1 MVFSSTEFLCF
12 FLPIV
17 LMLYYLCRRN
27 RTLSNVVLTV
37 MSLLFYAWGEP
48 TFVLV
53 MLASIFINW
62 LAARVIDGNRERP
75 RARKL
80 ALIAGLVLDVGM
92 LAVFKYLSFFVQ
104 GLEYTLLLSIISVG
118 LAVIPALALALMR
131 LSRNKIVRNLSGAYI
146 AVFRSTPMMVQ
157 LYIIFYG
164 LFSVIKIPSVVI
176 LGFIDLSRFIP
187 GVVALALNS
196 SAYVAEII
204 RAGILAVDGGQ
215 NEAARSLGLS
225 SWQSMKLVVLPQAI
239 KNILPALANELVT
252 MVKESS
258 ICSVLG
264 MTELI
269 WGAKTVA
276 TTTYKTLSPYVLAAL
291 VYFVINYPAGK
302 AIEAI
307 ERRMRRGDRI

>member
-1 MVFSSTEFLCF
+1 MWWSNLFAGMSPANFFNFS
-12 FLPIV
+12 FLP
-17 LMLYYLCRRN
+17 
-27 RTLSNVVLTV
+27 
-37 MSLLFYAWGEP
+37 
-48 TFVLV
+48 
-53 MLASIFINW
+53 
-62 LAARVIDGNRERP
+62 
-75 RARKL
+75 
-80 ALIAGLVLDVGM
+80 
-92 LAVFKYLSFFVQ
+92 KYLSFFVQ

-176 LGFIDLSRFIP
+176 LGFINLSRFIP

-239 KNILPALANELVT
+239 KNILPALGNEFVT
-252 MVKESS
+252 VIKESS
-258 ICSVLG
+258 IVSVIGLADL
-264 MTELI
+264 MFRTNDVIAL
-269 WGAKTVA
+269 
-276 TTTYKTLSPYVLAAL
+276 TYKSLACLAIAAL
-291 VYFVINYPAGK
+291 CYFAMTFTGGRLIDLAERKMNHGK
-302 AIEAI
+302 
-307 ERRMRRGDRI
+307 

>member
-1 MVFSSTEFLCF
+1 MWWSNLFAGMSPANFFNFS
-12 FLPIV
+12 FLP
-17 LMLYYLCRRN
+17 
-27 RTLSNVVLTV
+27 
-37 MSLLFYAWGEP
+37 
-48 TFVLV
+48 
-53 MLASIFINW
+53 
-62 LAARVIDGNRERP
+62 
-75 RARKL
+75 
-80 ALIAGLVLDVGM
+80 
-92 LAVFKYLSFFVQ
+92 KYLSFFMQ

-239 KNILPALANELVT
+239 KNILPALGNEFVT
-252 MVKESS
+252 VIKESS
-258 ICSVLG
+258 IVSVIGLADL
-264 MTELI
+264 MFRTNDVIALTFKSLACLAI
-269 WGAKTVA
+269 
-276 TTTYKTLSPYVLAAL
+276 AAL
-291 VYFVINYPAGK
+291 CYFAMTFTGGRLIALAERKMNHGK
-302 AIEAI
+302 
-307 ERRMRRGDRI
+307 

>member
-1 MVFSSTEFLCF
+1 MWWSNLFAGMSPANFFNFS
-12 FLPIV
+12 FLP
-17 LMLYYLCRRN
+17 
-27 RTLSNVVLTV
+27 
-37 MSLLFYAWGEP
+37 
-48 TFVLV
+48 
-53 MLASIFINW
+53 
-62 LAARVIDGNRERP
+62 
-75 RARKL
+75 
-80 ALIAGLVLDVGM
+80 
-92 LAVFKYLSFFVQ
+92 KYLSFFVQ

-239 KNILPALANELVT
+239 KNILPALGNEFVT
-252 MVKESS
+252 VIKESS
-258 ICSVLG
+258 IVSVIGLADL
-264 MTELI
+264 MFRTNDVIAL
-269 WGAKTVA
+269 
-276 TTTYKTLSPYVLAAL
+276 TYKSLACLAIAAL
-291 VYFVINYPAGK
+291 CYFAMTFTGGRLIALAERKMNHGK
-302 AIEAI
+302 
-307 ERRMRRGDRI
+307 

>member
-1 MVFSSTEFLCF
+1 MWWSNLFAGMSPANFFNFS
-12 FLPIV
+12 FLP
-17 LMLYYLCRRN
+17 
-27 RTLSNVVLTV
+27 
-37 MSLLFYAWGEP
+37 
-48 TFVLV
+48 
-53 MLASIFINW
+53 
-62 LAARVIDGNRERP
+62 
-75 RARKL
+75 
-80 ALIAGLVLDVGM
+80 
-92 LAVFKYLSFFVQ
+92 KYLSFFVQ

-131 LSRNKIVRNLSGAYI
+131 LSRNKIVRNISGAYI

-239 KNILPALANELVT
+239 KNILPALGNEFVT
-252 MVKESS
+252 VIKESS
-258 ICSVLG
+258 IVSVIGLADL
-264 MTELI
+264 MFRTNDVIALTFKSLACLAI
-269 WGAKTVA
+269 
-276 TTTYKTLSPYVLAAL
+276 AAL
-291 VYFVINYPAGK
+291 CYFAMTFTGGRLIALAERKMNHGK
-302 AIEAI
+302 
-307 ERRMRRGDRI
+307 

>member
-1 MVFSSTEFLCF
+1 MWWSDLFAGMSPANFFNFS
-12 FLPIV
+12 FLP
-17 LMLYYLCRRN
+17 
-27 RTLSNVVLTV
+27 
-37 MSLLFYAWGEP
+37 
-48 TFVLV
+48 
-53 MLASIFINW
+53 
-62 LAARVIDGNRERP
+62 
-75 RARKL
+75 
-80 ALIAGLVLDVGM
+80 
-92 LAVFKYLSFFVQ
+92 KYLSFFVQ

-239 KNILPALANELVT
+239 KNILPALGNEFVT
-252 MVKESS
+252 VIKESS
-258 ICSVLG
+258 IVSVIGLADL
-264 MTELI
+264 MFRTNDVIALTFKSLACLAI
-269 WGAKTVA
+269 
-276 TTTYKTLSPYVLAAL
+276 AAL
-291 VYFVINYPAGK
+291 CYFAMTFTGGRLIALAERKMNHGK
-302 AIEAI
+302 
-307 ERRMRRGDRI
+307 

>member
-1 MVFSSTEFLCF
+1 MWWSNLFAGMSPANFFNFS
-12 FLPIV
+12 FLP
-17 LMLYYLCRRN
+17 
-27 RTLSNVVLTV
+27 
-37 MSLLFYAWGEP
+37 
-48 TFVLV
+48 
-53 MLASIFINW
+53 
-62 LAARVIDGNRERP
+62 
-75 RARKL
+75 
-80 ALIAGLVLDVGM
+80 
-92 LAVFKYLSFFVQ
+92 KYLSFFVQ

-239 KNILPALANELVT
+239 KNVLPALGNEFIVLLKETSIAGYIGLRDLTKGATSIGAVAYDY
-252 MVKESS
+252 MVPLL
-258 ICSVLG
+258 C
-264 MTELI
+264 
-269 WGAKTVA
+269 VA
-276 TTTYKTLSPYVLAAL
+276 FIYFLMTTTLAAGM
-291 VYFVINYPAGK
+291 N
-302 AIEAI
+302 AI
-307 ERRMRRGDRI
+307 ERRMRRGD

>member
-1 MVFSSTEFLCF
+1 MWWSNLFAGMSPANFFNFS
-12 FLPIV
+12 FLP
-17 LMLYYLCRRN
+17 
-27 RTLSNVVLTV
+27 
-37 MSLLFYAWGEP
+37 
-48 TFVLV
+48 
-53 MLASIFINW
+53 
-62 LAARVIDGNRERP
+62 
-75 RARKL
+75 
-80 ALIAGLVLDVGM
+80 
-92 LAVFKYLSFFVQ
+92 KYLSFFVQ

-239 KNILPALANELVT
+239 KNILPALGNEFVT
-252 MVKESS
+252 VIKESS
-258 ICSVLG
+258 IVSVIGLADL
-264 MTELI
+264 MFRTNDVIAL
-269 WGAKTVA
+269 
-276 TTTYKTLSPYVLAAL
+276 TYKSLACLAIAAL
-291 VYFVINYPAGK
+291 CGVILN
-302 AIEAI
+302 AILPGNDYVFGVSVE
-307 ERRMRRGDRI
+307 GDKSADLGSY